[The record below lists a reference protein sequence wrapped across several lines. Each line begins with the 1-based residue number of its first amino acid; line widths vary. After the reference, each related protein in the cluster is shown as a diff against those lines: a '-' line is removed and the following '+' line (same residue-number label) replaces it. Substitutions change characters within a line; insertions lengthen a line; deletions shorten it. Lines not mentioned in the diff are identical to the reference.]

1 MGANFATA
9 TDPGRLAFPVLA
21 DLLNTPMPSRSTRDA
36 ARRER
41 FREVLN
47 SCFDDQPL
55 DFVFARCV
63 SQRSVCR
70 AIGHSGDVSALVVQC
85 ILFVNSEIANAPH
98 VGVCGRKP
106 GSDPR
111 PGGKDKLQILFW
123 FASADGPLNPAI
135 KRHS

>member
-1 MGANFATA
+1 MGANLATA

-55 DFVFARCV
+55 DFVFAHPV
-63 SQRSVCR
+63 FHNDLFVERSGIP
-70 AIGHSGDVSALVVQC
+70 ATSALVVQC
-85 ILFVNSEIANAPH
+85 ILFVNSEIAKAPH